1 MFALNFAQS
10 TNIDAKITFVD
21 GKELSSKIRFRPSIF
36 YENEIYENSITQK
49 YVVLINEKGKKE
61 KHLFNEF
68 KRIEFTDL
76 KGKTRIF
83 ERPIEKFGLFELI
96 YDGKKMKWC
105 RDYTENMYDHSQD
118 YYELLYKNP
127 EQYDTFNLLTNYKKR
142 LKELTSDRQDLV
154 SEIEACNFFNNTY
167 ECFKK
172 IVEKYNEE

>member
-21 GKELSSKIRFRPSIF
+21 GKELSSKIRFRTSIF

-96 YDGKKMKWC
+96 
-105 RDYTENMYDHSQD
+105 
-118 YYELLYKNP
+118 
-127 EQYDTFNLLTNYKKR
+127 
-142 LKELTSDRQDLV
+142 
-154 SEIEACNFFNNTY
+154 
-167 ECFKK
+167 
-172 IVEKYNEE
+172 

>member
-21 GKELSSKIRFRPSIF
+21 GKELSSKIRFRTSIF

-76 KGKTRIF
+76 KKI
-83 ERPIEKFGLFELI
+83 
-96 YDGKKMKWC
+96 
-105 RDYTENMYDHSQD
+105 
-118 YYELLYKNP
+118 
-127 EQYDTFNLLTNYKKR
+127 
-142 LKELTSDRQDLV
+142 KE
-154 SEIEACNFFNNTY
+154 FFL
-167 ECFKK
+167 
-172 IVEKYNEE
+172 